1 MSDIGSG
8 QVDNLSPDDCKTW
21 YMSDIPPAPKRGTKI
36 YEDVARELRGLI
48 VTGRLAPGERLEPET
63 TLAER
68 FGVSRATIREAL
80 RLCAGQDLIWTAEG
94 STGGSF
100 VTRANSGRVSES
112 LRSGL
117 DLLVVAQEIS
127 LDELFEM
134 RLLLEVPA
142 ARLAAERRTD
152 TEVQRLAESSPV
164 ELLELSP
171 DDQFSYNEEF
181 HSILIEASNNVLLSI
196 AARPIFVVLQRN
208 LVRSDLDPR
217 FHRAINEHHH
227 LIAAAI
233 EAGDPS
239 AAEGRMLEHL
249 EFLRPYYGRA
259 WRNARSG
266 VS

>member
-1 MSDIGSG
+1 MSDIAAG
-8 QVDNLSPDDCKTW
+8 QVDDLRPDDRETW
-21 YMSDIPPAPKRGTKI
+21 YMSDIPAAPKRGTKI

-48 VTGRLAPGERLEPET
+48 VSGQLAPGERLQPEV

-100 VTRANSGRVSES
+100 VARADSGRISES

-134 RLLLEVPA
+134 RVLLEVPA

-152 TEVQRLAESSPV
+152 AELQRLAQSSPV

-171 DDQFSYNEEF
+171 EDQFSYNEEF

-196 AARPIFVVLQRN
+196 AARPIFIVLQRN

-217 FHRAINEHHH
+217 FHRTINEDHHR
-227 LIAAAI
+227 IAAAV
-233 EAGDPS
+233 EDGDAS
-239 AAEGRMLEHL
+239 AAETRMLDHL
-249 EFLRPYYGRA
+249 EFLRPYYERA
-259 WRNARSG
+259 WRNALNA
-266 VS
+266 

>member
-1 MSDIGSG
+1 MSDIASG
-8 QVDNLSPDDCKTW
+8 QVDDLYPDKRETW
-21 YMSDIPPAPKRGTKI
+21 YMSDIPAAPKRGTKI

-48 VTGRLAPGERLEPET
+48 VSGQLAPGERLQPEVV
-63 TLAER
+63 LAEQ

-80 RLCAGQDLIWTAEG
+80 RLCAGQHLIWTAEG

-100 VTRANSGRVSES
+100 VARPDSGRVSES

-117 DLLVVAQEIS
+117 DLLMIAQQIS

-134 RLLLEVPA
+134 RVLLEVPA
-142 ARLAAERRTD
+142 ARLAALRRTD
-152 TEVQRLAESSPV
+152 VELARLAESSPV

-196 AARPIFVVLQRN
+196 AARPIFIVLQRN

-227 LIAAAI
+227 QIAAAV
-233 EAGDPS
+233 EQGDAS
-239 AAEGRMLEHL
+239 AAESRMLEHL
-249 EFLRPYYGRA
+249 EFLRPYYERA
-259 WRNARSG
+259 WRNALNA
-266 VS
+266 

>member
-1 MSDIGSG
+1 MSDI
-8 QVDNLSPDDCKTW
+8 
-21 YMSDIPPAPKRGTKI
+21 AAEPKRGTKI

-48 VTGRLAPGERLEPET
+48 VSGQLAPGERLQPEVA
-63 TLAER
+63 LAEQ

-100 VTRANSGRVSES
+100 VARADSGRISES

-117 DLLVVAQEIS
+117 DLLMVAQEIS

-134 RLLLEVPA
+134 RVLLELPA
-142 ARLAAERRTD
+142 ARLAAHRRTD
-152 TEVQRLAESSPV
+152 EELQRLADSSPV

-196 AARPIFVVLQRN
+196 AARPVFIVLQRN
-208 LVRSDLDPR
+208 LVRSGLDPR
-217 FHRAINEHHH
+217 FHRMINQHHH
-227 LIAAAI
+227 QIAAAV
-233 EAGDPS
+233 EEGDAV
-239 AAEGRMLEHL
+239 AAENRMLEHL
-249 EFLRPYYGRA
+249 EFLRPYYERA
-259 WRNARSG
+259 WRNAQKA
-266 VS
+266 